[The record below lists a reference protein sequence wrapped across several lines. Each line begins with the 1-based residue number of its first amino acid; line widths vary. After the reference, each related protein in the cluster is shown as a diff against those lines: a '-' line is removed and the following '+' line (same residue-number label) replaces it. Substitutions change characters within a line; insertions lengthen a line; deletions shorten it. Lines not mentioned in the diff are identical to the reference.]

1 MPQGLDRSNDTES
14 HKLSSKEGFTCHLPF
29 SYEAVKT
36 IVTRNPRK
44 LLNAN
49 KQMWTLAIGPQ
60 FVKQRLA
67 NNLAILNY
75 ISRFLRLVAH
85 Y

>member
-1 MPQGLDRSNDTES
+1 MCQFKPYSN
-14 HKLSSKEGFTCHLPF
+14 
-29 SYEAVKT
+29 EAVKT
-36 IVTRNPRK
+36 IVTLNPRK

-49 KQMWTLAIGPQ
+49 KLMPASAVGPQ

-67 NNLAILNY
+67 NNLAILNW

-85 Y
+85 F